1 MKDIGCLIREKRE
14 AWELALERYQQ
25 LLALEATGNIKS
37 PPMSGMPSGGG
48 DGDKTYKLLDD
59 IERARQ
65 RAASL
70 RDEYMLARN
79 VLLARLRR
87 EFEDPRD
94 FRIIWQYVIEGES
107 AQNVSR
113 WNDTS
118 VNNVYKLKSK
128 YKKVLEAE
136 KYL

>member
-1 MKDIGCLIREKRE
+1 MKDIGCLMREKRE

-65 RAASL
+65 RVASL
-70 RDEYMLARN
+70 RDDYLLARN

-94 FRIIWQYVIEGES
+94 FKIIWQYVIEGES

-113 WNDTS
+113 WNDAS
-118 VNNVYKLKSK
+118 ANNVYKLKSK

>member
-1 MKDIGCLIREKRE
+1 MKDIGHLMREKRE

-25 LLALEATGNIKS
+25 LLVLEATGNIKS

-59 IERARQ
+59 IEHARQ

-70 RDEYMLARN
+70 RDDYMMARN

-94 FRIIWQYVIEGES
+94 FRVIWQYVIEGES

-113 WNDTS
+113 WNDTT

>member
-1 MKDIGCLIREKRE
+1 MKDIGCLMREKRE

-59 IERARQ
+59 IERAKQ

-70 RDEYMLARN
+70 RKDYMMARN

>member
-1 MKDIGCLIREKRE
+1 MKDIGHLMREKRE

-25 LLALEATGNIKS
+25 LLALEAAGNIKS

-70 RDEYMLARN
+70 RDDYMLARN

-94 FRIIWQYVIEGES
+94 FRVIWQYVIEGES

-113 WNDTS
+113 WNDTT

-128 YKKVLEAE
+128 YKKVIEAE